1 MHPSLICIAHGMSNH
16 WGLTLG
22 NCWPFE
28 PSYVVST
35 KVGLYGSPVPW
46 GQYAYAGIYLKFLW
60 TRNFPGYFPDSPLN
74 IILKRYQ
81 MVGLDLSHTRLLCHV
96 LFWLTEMV
104 LFSNVSVYSIITCLD
119 PSIPLYFIR
128 LLGSD
133 FFLIGIF
140 LRIKLFQKREVILK
154 GKITALVAPEGF
166 PSCQCVWF
174 HARSTFSS
182 QRLRAC
188 FSVGSQ

>member
-1 MHPSLICIAHGMSNH
+1 MVCQTI
-16 WGLTLG
+16 WGLALE

-35 KVGLYGSPVPW
+35 KVGLYGSPIPW
-46 GQYAYAGIYLKFLW
+46 GLYAYTGIYLKFLW
-60 TRNFPGYFPDSPLN
+60 RRNFPGYLPDSPLN

-81 MVGLDLSHTRLLCHV
+81 MVGLHLSHTHLLCHI
-96 LFWLTEMV
+96 LFWPTGVV
-104 LFSNVSVYSIITCLD
+104 LMFINVSFYSIITCLD
-119 PSIPLYFIR
+119 PFLPLYFIR

-133 FFLIGIF
+133 FFFKLEF
-140 LRIKLFQKREVILK
+140 LKNKAFRKVRGHLK
-154 GKITALVAPEGF
+154 GKVTALFAPEGF

-174 HARSTFSS
+174 HARSTFNS
-182 QRLRAC
+182 QRLRAW